1 MLNELIYRCMGNLKY
16 FSLLI
21 AAGMFAACSD
31 NLENAGNV
39 NEGPKTGEGY
49 VKVAINLPS
58 VSSSRAFNEST
69 DLNDGDGSE
78 YDVKNGIIAF
88 FEQAKT
94 GAGVANDEKAAKLV
108 KAYYMAG
115 LTDNKYDTDNPNHVT
130 ATVTVQ
136 TLDAPLLS
144 GENNQMYALVIL
156 NNGKNNSIVSVENDG
171 KRLSF
176 KSGDAPIILEAG
188 TSTIDDLY
196 GKWFLNTSDI
206 TSAENGF
213 LMLNSP
219 LYNGTNAQTLV
230 PVTVSSDPDQA
241 ETANIYVERVVAKVD
256 VSINTTSPGDYFTEN
271 NRSGLKV
278 KKDGSIYT
286 GDKVVFIDGNDGAPK
301 LGWTLNV
308 TNKNTKPLRDVS
320 DVATWAG
327 YDYADFIGNTAVYE
341 EGTDP
346 KISWKRI
353 YWAIDNNYDATA
365 TDFNVYNETNKPEDK
380 SWRGYSTS
388 TTTGIVPQYC
398 LENTAHAADVKNNN
412 TTAVLIKATYWVD
425 EIADTEDKSF
435 FMIGDDAAT
444 VNTSDFL
451 KRIEE
456 KLSVSSESLSIK
468 TNVDGGYYE
477 SAVNTEGVSGLRSL
491 IEGIPE
497 NEGGTNYDNMLADL
511 GTIRYYKD
519 GGCYYYAVP
528 IKHFTIDKPSG
539 TIDDTNYLGAYG
551 VVRNNW
557 YQITINSVSGPGAP
571 GVTDPGEG
579 GVEDEEGYIE
589 CSINILSW
597 AKRSQN
603 VDL

>member
-1 MLNELIYRCMGNLKY
+1 MGNLKC

-31 NLENAGNV
+31 NLENAGNE
-39 NEGPKTGEGY
+39 NDGPKTGEGY

-58 VSSSRAFNEST
+58 VSGSRAFNEST
-69 DLNDGDGSE
+69 DLNDGDAKE
-78 YDVKNGIIAF
+78 YAVNNGIIAF
-88 FEQAKT
+88 FEGVKT
-94 GAGVANDEKAAKLV
+94 DGENAAKLV
-108 KAYYMAG
+108 KAYHMG
-115 LTDNKYDTDNPNHVT
+115 TLTGTPDNPDNDKHVSS
-130 ATVTVQ
+130 TVTVQ
-136 TLDAPLLS
+136 TLDAPMLS
-144 GENNQMYALVIL
+144 DANNQMYALVIL
-156 NNGKNNSIVSVENDG
+156 NNGENNSIVSVEDGG

-188 TSTIDDLY
+188 KSTINDLY
-196 GKWFLNTSDI
+196 GKWSLNASDI
-206 TSAENGF
+206 TSDANGF

-219 LYNGTNAQTLV
+219 LYNGTKAQTLV
-230 PVTVSSDPDQA
+230 PVEVSSDPNQA
-241 ETANIYVERVVAKVD
+241 KTAHIYVERVVAKVD
-256 VSINTTSPGDYFTEN
+256 VSINPTYPCDYFTEN
-271 NRSGLKV
+271 NRSGLSV

-286 GDKVVFIDGNDGAPK
+286 GDKVVFIDESADAPK

-308 TNKNTKPLRDVS
+308 TNKNTKPLRNVS
-320 DVATWAG
+320 SIATWLEYG
-327 YDYADFIGNTAVYE
+327 TIKSYFIGNTAVYE
-341 EGTDP
+341 EGTEP
-346 KISWKRI
+346 NKISWKRI

-380 SWRGYSTS
+380 SWGAYSTS
-388 TTTGIVPQYC
+388 TIVPQYC
-398 LENTAHAADVKNNN
+398 LENTAPAADVKNNN

-425 EIADTEDKSF
+425 EIADSEDKSF

-444 VNTSDFL
+444 VTKADFL

-456 KLSVSSESLSIK
+456 KLSVGSGTLSI
-468 TNVDGGYYE
+468 NEDADGGYYTGAKE
-477 SAVNTEGVSGLRSL
+477 LKTSL
-491 IEGIPE
+491 ITGISG
-497 NEGGTNYDNMLADL
+497 NSYDTALDEL

-528 IKHFTIDKPSG
+528 IKHFNDITKPSG
-539 TIDDTNYLGAYG
+539 TIEDSNFLGAYG

-597 AKRSQN
+597 AKRTQG
-603 VDL
+603 VEL

>member
-1 MLNELIYRCMGNLKY
+1 MGNLKY

-58 VSSSRAFNEST
+58 VSSSRATDGST
-69 DLNDGDGSE
+69 DLNDGDAKE
-78 YDVKNGIIAF
+78 YAVKNGIIAF

-94 GAGVANDEKAAKLV
+94 SATDPDDEKDAKFV
-108 KAYYMAG
+108 KAYYMS
-115 LTDNKYDTDNPNHVT
+115 LTFNEEEPDDDHVT
-130 ATVTVQ
+130 STTDTEVIQ
-136 TLDAPLLS
+136 TLNAPVLS

-156 NNGKNNSIVSVENDG
+156 NNGLNNSIVSVENDG

-176 KSGDAPIILEAG
+176 KSGDAPIILEPGSSIDGLYKSWLLNAG
-188 TSTIDDLY
+188 NI
-196 GKWFLNTSDI
+196 TSD
-206 TSAENGF
+206 ENGF

-219 LYNGTNAQTLV
+219 LSNSYGTQVQTLV
-230 PVTVSSDPDQA
+230 PVTVSSDPDEA

-256 VSINTTSPGDYFTEN
+256 VSINTTSADYFTET
-271 NRSGLKV
+271 SGDPSSTKRGLNV

-286 GDKVVFIDGNDGAPK
+286 GDKVVFIDSNTGAEP

-320 DVATWAG
+320 DVDTWKGYNITNAG
-327 YDYADFIGNTAVYE
+327 FIGTSAVYE
-341 EGTDP
+341 
-346 KISWKRI
+346 SWFRI
-353 YWAIDNNYDATA
+353 YWAKDNNYDATA
-365 TDFNVYNETNKPEDK
+365 TDFNVYNTKENKLPAT
-380 SWRGYSTS
+380 WGAYSTS
-388 TTTGIVPQYC
+388 TSAGIVPQYC
-398 LENTAHAADVKNNN
+398 LENTAPAASVKDNN

-425 EIADTEDKSF
+425 EIADEEDKSF

-444 VNTSDFL
+444 VTKADFL

-456 KLSVSSESLSIK
+456 KLSVASGTLSI
-468 TNVDGGYYE
+468 NADADGGYYTG
-477 SAVNTEGVSGLRSL
+477 ATELKTLITGFSGD
-491 IEGIPE
+491 
-497 NEGGTNYDNMLADL
+497 TYDTALEEL

-528 IKHFTIDKPSG
+528 IKHFTITKPAAG
-539 TIDDTNYLGAYG
+539 TDINDSNYLGAYG

-571 GVTDPGEG
+571 EITNPGDE
-579 GVEDEEGYIE
+579 GVEDEESYIK
-589 CSINILSW
+589 CSINVLSW
-597 AKRSQN
+597 AKRTQD

>member
-1 MLNELIYRCMGNLKY
+1 MGNLKY

-39 NEGPKTGEGY
+39 NDGPKTGEGY

-58 VSSSRAFNEST
+58 VSSSRAT
-69 DLNDGDGSE
+69 DGSSVNLDDGVEKE
-78 YDVKNGIIAF
+78 YAVKNGIIAF

-94 GAGVANDEKAAKLV
+94 NAGDSDNEKDAKFV
-108 KAYYMAG
+108 KAYYMTS
-115 LTDNKYDTDNPNHVT
+115 LLKNDDLDDDHVT
-130 ATVTVQ
+130 TTVAVQ
-136 TLDAPLLS
+136 TLNAPVLS

-156 NNGKNNSIVSVENDG
+156 NNGLNNSIVSVENDG

-176 KSGDAPIILEAG
+176 KNGSDGNTPIILEHG
-188 TSTIDDLY
+188 STINGLY
-196 GKWFLNTSDI
+196 GNWLLNAGNITSD
-206 TSAENGF
+206 ENGF

-219 LYNGTNAQTLV
+219 LYNNGNVQTLV
-230 PVTVSSDPDQA
+230 PVKVSSNPETA

-256 VSINTTSPGDYFTEN
+256 VSINTNSSDYFTESSGEPSSIK
-271 NRSGLKV
+271 SGLSV

-286 GDKVVFIDGNDGAPK
+286 GDKVVFVDTN

-320 DVATWAG
+320 DVTTWD
-327 YDYADFIGNTAVYE
+327 DYTYANFIGNAS
-341 EGTDP
+341 TD
-346 KISWKRI
+346 ISNFARI

-365 TDFNVYNETNKPEDK
+365 TDFNVYNTKENKLPAT
-380 SWRGYSTS
+380 WGAYSTS
-388 TTTGIVPQYC
+388 TSAGIVPQYC
-398 LENTAHAADVKNNN
+398 LENTAPAADVKDNN

-425 EIADTEDKSF
+425 GFDQTDKSF

-444 VNTSDFL
+444 VNTNDFL
-451 KRIEE
+451 ERVKNA
-456 KLSVSSESLSIK
+456 LDPDNSDGLSLSIA
-468 TNVDGGYYE
+468 NVDGGYYE
-477 SAVNTEGVSGLRSL
+477 GATELKTL
-491 IEGIPE
+491 INGIYG
-497 NEGGTNYDNMLADL
+497 NNYDTALDGL

-528 IKHFTIDKPSG
+528 IKHFTITKPSG
-539 TIDDTNYLGAYG
+539 TIADTNYLGAYG

-571 GVTDPGEG
+571 EIKDPGDE
-579 GVEDEEGYIE
+579 GVEDEEAYIK
-589 CSINILSW
+589 CSINVLSW
-597 AKRSQN
+597 ARRTQD